1 VRRLDAKR
9 LDDAVRN
16 SAPADANAQLIAN
29 RQGYATAAQWAMH
42 VEAVVIGLRAAHGY
56 LVTSEAR
63 IKVAIARGYEAG
75 SNERARVLSTIGP
88 TCEHGDES

>member
-42 VEAVVIGLRAAHGY
+42 VEGLVIVLRFAHGY
-56 LVTSEAR
+56 LITSEER
-63 IKVAIARGYEAG
+63 IKRAIAKGYEVG
-75 SNERARVLSTIGP
+75 SNDRARALSVVGP